1 MKKRFWFGLSGV
13 LFWAMASDAQAYEC
27 KLVTVA
33 TTLPA
38 PDLIVQR
45 DQPVGSA
52 IGNELVSGVVSVYNC
67 TNEPAPAL
75 IAQTFGVK
83 AEGTYAMMLSGRR
96 IYSTNIAGIG
106 YAVGVTSVSNCNN
119 AYTYYVDGT
128 NDMGGNKNTKGV
140 CGAGGILTFQP
151 ITAQAN
157 IQFYKTAQT
166 TGTGNLAVGKAGAFI
181 LYNQGTTFEPES
193 AINIPAFNVKSVA
206 CSVQNTAIVVPMG
219 TVEKRA
225 FKGPGTWPGDAN
237 TRFFQI
243 TLNCD
248 STTNIF
254 FRIDGS
260 AQNASQGILN
270 LSAAN
275 DGASGVGIQLLYK
288 DVPLPLST
296 ETYLG
301 VANTPGSRDYIVPLK
316 ARYYQT
322 GSNITTGTAKASATF
337 TIIYRQ

>member
-1 MKKRFWFGLSGV
+1 MKKRFLTGLSGV

-75 IAQTFGVK
+75 TSQAFGVK
-83 AEGTYAMMLSGRR
+83 AQGTYIMMLGGRR
-96 IYSTNIAGIG
+96 IYGTNIAGIG
-106 YAVGVTSVSNCNN
+106 YAVGGTSVSNCN
-119 AYTYYVDGT
+119 ADAYVDGT
-128 NDMGGNKNTKGV
+128 ANVAGDVNSRNICYNT
-140 CGAGGILTFQP
+140 AGIHTSQP
-151 ITAQAN
+151 ITAQAR
-157 IQFYKTAQT
+157 IQFYKTAPT

-301 VANTPGSRDYIVPLK
+301 ITDTGGRGYYMVPLK

-322 GSNITTGTAKASATF
+322 GNDITTGTAKASATF
-337 TIIYRQ
+337 TLIYRQ

>member
-13 LFWAMASDAQAYEC
+13 LFWAMASDAHAYEC
-27 KLVTVA
+27 KLVTAA

-67 TNEPAPAL
+67 TDEPAPAL
-75 IAQTFGVK
+75 TSQVFGVK
-83 AEGTYAMMLSGRR
+83 AQGTYEMMLGGRR
-96 IYSTNIAGIG
+96 IYGTNIAGIG
-106 YAVGVTSVSNCNN
+106 YAVGGNSVSNCNS
-119 AYTYYVDGT
+119 AAYVDGI
-128 NDMGGNKNTKGV
+128 GNVAGDVNSRDLCHNT
-140 CGAGGILTFQP
+140 GGIHTSQP
-151 ITAQAN
+151 ITAQAY
-157 IQFYKTAQT
+157 IQFYKTATT

-206 CSVQNTAIVVPMG
+206 CSVQDTAIIVPMG

-248 STTNIF
+248 SQTNIY

-260 AQNASQGILN
+260 AQNALQGILN
-270 LSAAN
+270 LTGAN